1 MHLEQEGKKLLIKDG
16 IARVVIEPWGKNSLR
31 VRMTKEAKMDEN
43 DWALTEP
50 VEETESTITFEEKDV
65 TDPWYQGEEWKKYH
79 QTGIS
84 ATLVN
89 GKITAQVSH
98 EGWISFYNQKGE
110 LLTQE
115 YWRNRNRINRYCVP
129 LRIDARE
136 LKPIQGTT
144 DYELTARFEAF
155 DDEKIF
161 GMGQYQEK
169 NLNKKGAIL
178 ELAHRNSQA
187 SVPFMVSSRGYGFFW
202 NNPAIGTAAFGANK
216 TEWYAKSTKKLDY
229 FITAGDTPAEIEEQY
244 SKATGRTPMMPEY
257 GMGYW
262 QCKLRYRTQ
271 EELLKVAREH
281 KRRGLPMDAIV
292 VDFFHWTRQG
302 DFKFEPRDWPDP
314 EAMVRELKEMGIE
327 TVVSVWPTID
337 EQSENFSTMAENGYL
352 VNADRGNSNHM
363 TWMGNTIFYDAT
375 HPGAQKFV
383 WERCKENYYDKGI
396 RCFWLDEAEPEFGT
410 YEYQTYR
417 YYAGPVEKVG
427 NIYPREYARL
437 FYEGQQSNGQ
447 KDIVNL
453 IRCAWAGSQKY
464 GALVWSGDIMS
475 TYEDFR
481 KQICAGIHMG
491 LSGIPW
497 WTTDIG
503 GFHGGWV
510 DKPEFKEL
518 LIRWFQFGTFCP
530 VMRIHGCRQP
540 GQQIINKAGEVRE
553 WTGADNE
560 IWSYGEENYEIMKKF
575 IFIREKMRDYT
586 RELMKEAHENGSPV
600 IRALFYE
607 FPQDKACWDITDEYL
622 YGADILVAPVCH
634 EGAKGREVYLPEGA
648 QWISARDGKS
658 YAGGQKLYCNAP
670 IDTLPVFLRDGRQ
683 EYLVGEI

>member
-1 MHLEQEGKKLLIKDG
+1 MQYFEERDGKLIFRYNG
-16 IARVVIEPWGKNSLR
+16 ETVQVEAWGQDSLR
-31 VRMTKEAKMDEN
+31 VRSRVLGEISEECS
-43 DWALTEP
+43 ALTEE
-50 VEETESTITFEEKDV
+50 VAVHDAVISIQGEDSAEITNGRIKAVLYRQGWGNALQITFYNEK
-65 TDPWYQGEEWKKYH
+65 GEVLLRE
-79 QTGIS
+79 IP
-84 ATLVN
+84 N
-89 GKITAQVSH
+89 GGALCLKARYFRSLA
-98 EGWISFYNQKGE
+98 GGSFY
-110 LLTQE
+110 
-115 YWRNRNRINRYCVP
+115 
-129 LRIDARE
+129 
-136 LKPIQGTT
+136 LKASFQSN
-144 DYELTARFEAF
+144 DK
-155 DDEKIF
+155 EKLY
-161 GMGQYQEK
+161 GMGQYQQERM
-169 NLNKKGAIL
+169 NLKGCNL

-187 SVPFMVSSRGYGFFW
+187 SVPFYVSSLGYGFLW
-202 NNPAIGTAAFGANK
+202 NNPSVGEVHFGTNT
-216 TEWYAKSTKKLDY
+216 TEWEAWSTDQLDY
-229 FITAGDTPAEIEEQY
+229 WITAGERPGDIEKNYTEV
-244 SKATGRTPMMPEY
+244 TGKSPMMPEY
-257 GMGYW
+257 GLGFW
-262 QCKLRYRTQ
+262 QCKLRYYNEQQVLDIASEYKKRNIPVDVIVIDYYHWPRCGDYRFD
-271 EELLKVAREH
+271 EEYFPHPGEMVAKLH
-281 KRRGLPMDAIV
+281 
-292 VDFFHWTRQG
+292 
-302 DFKFEPRDWPDP
+302 
-314 EAMVRELKEMGIE
+314 EMGIE
-327 TVVSVWPTID
+327 TMVSIWPQID
-337 EQSENFSTMAENGYL
+337 WRSENYEEMKQQGLL
-352 VNADRGNSNHM
+352 VKSNSGIDVQMVFHGNNVFM
-363 TWMGNTIFYDAT
+363 DAT
-375 HPGAQKFV
+375 NPRTREYV
-383 WERCKENYYDKGI
+383 WDKCKKNYADLGI
-396 RCFWLDEAEPEFGT
+396 NTFWLDEAEPEFGT

-540 GQQIINKAGEVRE
+540 AQQIINKAGEVRE

-575 IFIREKMRDYT
+575 ILIREKMRGYT

-658 YAGGQKLYCNAP
+658 YAGGQKLYCDAP

-683 EYLVGEI
+683 GYLVGEI